1 MDGPTGTAFKGFRA
15 DNFSK
20 ERNLHADSREA
31 PHVIRRRDV
40 LLVHEAMW
48 AVKEAV
54 HELERG
60 CIVVHLLQE
69 ILDEVRVIVELVRAD
84 TLHILLVIAL
94 FLKNEAAKVLCQH
107 EGSIVP
113 RR

>member
-1 MDGPTGTAFKGFRA
+1 
-15 DNFSK
+15 
-20 ERNLHADSREA
+20 
-31 PHVIRRRDV
+31 
-40 LLVHEAMW
+40 MW

-60 CIVVHLLQE
+60 CVVVHLLQE
-69 ILDEVRVIVELVRAD
+69 ILDKVRVVVELVRAD

-94 FLKNEAAKVLCQH
+94 FLENKAAKVLCQH

-113 RR
+113 RRQ